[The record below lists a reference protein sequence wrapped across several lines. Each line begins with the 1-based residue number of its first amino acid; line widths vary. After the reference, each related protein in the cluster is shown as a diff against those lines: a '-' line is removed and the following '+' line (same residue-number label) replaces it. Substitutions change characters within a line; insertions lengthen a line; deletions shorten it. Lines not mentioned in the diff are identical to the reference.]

1 MTPQFFKMKS
11 GRGDWAGGR
20 MEITIIGNRLLEY
33 ERHISLVQAHSGG
46 RGHDDTNGDVL
57 ACV

>member
-11 GRGDWAGGR
+11 GRGGWAGGR
-20 MEITIIGNRLLEY
+20 MEITIVGNRLLEY